1 MLVYPNWLRSKMMP
15 HNQQMLFERKIKLK
29 PAVVGGGGGG

>member
-1 MLVYPNWLRSKMMP
+1 LAKVENDASFE
-15 HNQQMLFERKIKLK
+15 NQQILFERKMKLK

>member
-1 MLVYPNWLRSKMMP
+1 LAKVENDASLE
-15 HNQQMLFERKIKLK
+15 NQQMLFKRKIKLK

>member
-1 MLVYPNWLRSKMMP
+1 LAKVENDASLE
-15 HNQQMLFERKIKLK
+15 NQQMIFERKIKLK